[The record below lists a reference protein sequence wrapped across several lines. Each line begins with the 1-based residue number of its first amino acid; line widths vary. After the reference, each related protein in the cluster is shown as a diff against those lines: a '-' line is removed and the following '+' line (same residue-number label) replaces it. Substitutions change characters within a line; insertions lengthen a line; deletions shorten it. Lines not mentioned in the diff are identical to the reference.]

1 MMDSLSNEKL
11 KEDIK
16 NLWDNEHIKRLE
28 EQAKIIRKHVVNMI
42 YQAGSGHVGGSL
54 SCVEILAVLYFH
66 FMRHDPLNSKW
77 EDRDRFILSKGH
89 SAPTL
94 YATLAEAG
102 YLPVEELKTLRKF
115 GSRLQGHPDI
125 NFNLP
130 GIEVSTGS
138 LGQGLSLG
146 CGIALNARLEKKDF
160 KTYVLLGDGECDE
173 GQVWEAALFA
183 SHNKLNNLTAIIDR
197 NKYQIDGK
205 TEEILSLEPLEDKW
219 ITFGWN
225 VLTIDGHNIRDLI
238 NIFERI
244 KTNSNTKPTV
254 VIANT
259 IKGKGISFMED
270 DNNWHGKAPSKEEY
284 GLAIKQLE

>member
-138 LGQGLSLG
+138 LGQGLSIG

-160 KTYVLLGDGECDE
+160 KTYVLLGDGECNE
-173 GQVWEAALFA
+173 GQIWEAVMFA
-183 SHNKLNNLTAIIDR
+183 SHYKLDNLIAIIDR
-197 NKYQIDGK
+197 NNFQIDGP
-205 TEEILSLEPLEDKW
+205 TEKIIKLEPFAEKW
-219 ITFGWN
+219 KSFGWN
-225 VLTIDGHNIRDLI
+225 VIEIDGHD
-238 NIFERI
+238 I
-244 KTNSNTKPTV
+244 KQIIKAFDDSKKIKDKSTV
-254 VIANT
+254 IIANT
-259 IKGKGISFMED
+259 IKGKCVSFMEK
-270 DNNWHGKAPSKEEY
+270 NNEFHGKSPTREEY
-284 GLAIKQLE
+284 ELAIIELE